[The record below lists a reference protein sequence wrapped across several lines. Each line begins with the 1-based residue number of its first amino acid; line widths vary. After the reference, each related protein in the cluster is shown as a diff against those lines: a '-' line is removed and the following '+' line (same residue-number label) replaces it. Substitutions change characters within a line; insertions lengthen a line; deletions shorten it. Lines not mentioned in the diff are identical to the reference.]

1 MMKEGVIITKISIKR
16 QGERKHFQ
24 IKLPKDTK
32 FIIGVEYGGR
42 LIDHSDTVFVTPFL
56 PKSTEGAPSLE
67 TGSGTT
73 VSEGGAVGSGGSGS
87 SGGPVGGERSTL
99 FKRNQLIGE
108 LKLQSCE
115 EANWFYSADVFANDV
130 NLSYGDFSQSG
141 FRVNDFSHGT
151 KRTEEIVKIDVESTI
166 IQGWYLDA
174 LGKTKNADIR
184 YEVTVYVWINVEE

>member
-1 MMKEGVIITKISIKR
+1 MMKEGVIITKINIKR

-42 LIDHSDTVFVTPFL
+42 LISESKTLADAPKAAIKTDSIILEEVNTVE
-56 PKSTEGAPSLE
+56 SGAIKE
-67 TGSGTT
+67 
-73 VSEGGAVGSGGSGS
+73 
-87 SGGPVGGERSTL
+87 ERTKTL

-115 EANWFYSADVFANDV
+115 EANWFYATDVFVNDANL
-130 NLSYGDFSQSG
+130 NWGDFSQAG
-141 FRVNDFSHGT
+141 FPVNDFTHGN
-151 KRTEEIVKIDVESTI
+151 KRTEEIVKIDAESTI

-174 LGKTKNADIR
+174 IGKTNAANIN
-184 YEVTVYVWINVEE
+184 YEITIYVWINTEE

>member
-42 LIDHSDTVFVTPFL
+42 LISKSDRIA
-56 PKSTEGAPSLE
+56 SDAAD
-67 TGSGTT
+67 
-73 VSEGGAVGSGGSGS
+73 AVKAIESK
-87 SGGPVGGERSTL
+87 PRTL

-115 EANWFYSADVFANDV
+115 EANWFYATDVFGEDANL
-130 NLSYGDFSQSG
+130 NWGDFSQAG
-141 FRVNDFSHGT
+141 FPVNDFTHGN
-151 KRTEEIVKIDVESTI
+151 KRTEEIVKVDAESTI

-174 LGKTKNADIR
+174 LGKSQKADIN
-184 YEVTVYVWINVEE
+184 YEVTIYVWINVEE

>member
-42 LIDHSDTVFVTPFL
+42 LITKSDVIVDVPAPKAEIKIEPVILEATHSAAD
-56 PKSTEGAPSLE
+56 SGAA
-67 TGSGTT
+67 GDG
-73 VSEGGAVGSGGSGS
+73 
-87 SGGPVGGERSTL
+87 RSKAL

-115 EANWFYSADVFANDV
+115 EANWFYATDVFVADANL
-130 NLSYGDFSQSG
+130 NWGDFSQAG
-141 FRVNDFSHGT
+141 FPVNDFTHGN
-151 KRTEEIVKIDVESTI
+151 KRTEEIVKIDAESTI

-174 LGKTKNADIR
+174 IGKSLKVDID
-184 YEVTVYVWINVEE
+184 YEITVYVWINVEE